1 MRTML
6 SANRRNVFP
15 PSDCNSVNKV
25 ILKAPSYFAPRTFRK
40 SLRQDR
46 PTTRVLV
53 IGQRSR
59 VLFKCAT
66 AATHCLTYSC
76 QPGECFYR
84 DISRKKAGL
93 AAKSGTVGRAHIEIF
108 LEVGPKQPTE
118 INCVPKYTVEQ
129 RFGRGT
135 VWYCCENRGSVT
147 NYARAKTNPTS
158 YKKRDISMI

>member
-1 MRTML
+1 MRSML

-25 ILKAPSYFAPRTFRK
+25 LIRAPSYFAPRTFRK

-66 AATHCLTYSC
+66 AATHCATLVVHARDPFPVSAYVRCRLEKSPSFSFC
-76 QPGECFYR
+76 QVDMYDNCFASLYVSVIR
-84 DISRKKAGL
+84 ALILFVTSRA
-93 AAKSGTVGRAHIEIF
+93 
-108 LEVGPKQPTE
+108 
-118 INCVPKYTVEQ
+118 INCQ
-129 RFGRGT
+129 HQ
-135 VWYCCENRGSVT
+135 
-147 NYARAKTNPTS
+147 
-158 YKKRDISMI
+158 